1 MIQSTFNQEVIVIDT
16 GGKIAMEKKGWQKR
30 KSKPNCN
37 YSLVPYLKGEGI
49 HRIDALVLSHGDMDH
64 MGDLLPIC
72 KQFKVKKVYLTKGA
86 HHNEK
91 INQKLKKLP
100 KQTKIYEVLANQI
113 IGQKIPLQVL
123 APSKAGLGE
132 NKDSMVLYT
141 KIHTLSFMWT
151 GDLPK
156 EGEVEVIKK
165 YPTLQV
171 DILHVG
177 HHGSHTSTDATF
189 IQHIRPQLAII
200 SVGEKN
206 RYGHPHQ
213 QTIQTLKE
221 NHVQIRRTDQ
231 LGMIQYRWQFS
242 SHIKEYL
249 GH

>member
-1 MIQSTFNQEVIVIDT
+1 
-16 GGKIAMEKKGWQKR
+16 
-30 KSKPNCN
+30 
-37 YSLVPYLKGEGI
+37 
-49 HRIDALVLSHGDMDH
+49 
-64 MGDLLPIC
+64 
-72 KQFKVKKVYLTKGA
+72 
-86 HHNEK
+86 
-91 INQKLKKLP
+91 
-100 KQTKIYEVLANQI
+100 
-113 IGQKIPLQVL
+113 
-123 APSKAGLGE
+123 
-132 NKDSMVLYT
+132 MVLYT

-156 EGEVEVIKK
+156 EGEIEVIRK
-165 YPTLQV
+165 YPTLKV

-189 IQHIRPQLAII
+189 IQQIRPQMAII

-231 LGMIQYRWQFS
+231 LGMIQYRWHFS